1 MSVSEQEQF
10 SQEEE
15 YETNSEDYEES
26 DEDDDNV
33 DEPKLRYRRVGA
45 SVKEIL
51 DKDTA
56 STIRVS
62 GKFLALGTHW
72 GAVHI
77 LDFEGNLIK
86 SFRNHSAT
94 VNDISIDK
102 SDEFVASASDDG
114 NFFICFSKRFI
125 LNSLFS
131 LS

>member
-1 MSVSEQEQF
+1 MSLSG
-10 SQEEE
+10 QEEE
-15 YETNSEDYEES
+15 PISQDERDYDSNVEEYDDEQEEEEES
-26 DEDDDNV
+26 DEDDDDI

-45 SVKEIL
+45 NVKELL

-56 STIRVS
+56 STLRVS
-62 GKFLALGTHW
+62 DKFVALGTHW

-77 LDFEGNLIK
+77 LDFEGNVIK

-114 NFFICFSKRFI
+114 NFCFTKTKQ
-125 LNSLFS
+125 
-131 LS
+131 

>member
-10 SQEEE
+10 SQDE

-45 SVKEIL
+45 SVKELL

-62 GKFLALGTHW
+62 DKFLALGTHC

-77 LDFEGNLIK
+77 LDFEGNVIK

-114 NFFICFSKRFI
+114 N
-125 LNSLFS
+125 LFS
-131 LS
+131 F